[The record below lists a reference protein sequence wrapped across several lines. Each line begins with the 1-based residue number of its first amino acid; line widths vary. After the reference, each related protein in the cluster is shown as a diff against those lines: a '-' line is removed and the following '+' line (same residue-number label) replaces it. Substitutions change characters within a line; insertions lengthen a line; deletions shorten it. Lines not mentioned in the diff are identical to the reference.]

1 MYNWS
6 QKVVVKAENLKELEL
21 EYPCDWEYKLI
32 VVQGINVSQ
41 IVKNIVDTRNFSLKN
56 SKNSKNGKYESFT
69 LKLLVHSDDDRK
81 TLYETL
87 KANKDIKFVL

>member
-6 QKVVVKAENLKELEL
+6 QRVVVKAENLKELEL

-32 VVQGINVSQ
+32 VQQGLNVSQ
-41 IVKNIVDTRNFSLKN
+41 IVKNIVDTREFSLKN

-87 KANKDIKFVL
+87 RADKDIKFVL